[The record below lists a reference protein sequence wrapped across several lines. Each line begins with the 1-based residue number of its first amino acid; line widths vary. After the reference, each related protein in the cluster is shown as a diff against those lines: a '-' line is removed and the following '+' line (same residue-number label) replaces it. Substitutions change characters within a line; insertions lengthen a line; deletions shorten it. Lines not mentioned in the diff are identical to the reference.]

1 MRISDWSSDVCSSD
15 LDPQLVRRRVGF
27 GGEGREHVVIIDDAV
42 LEDLDEARALVR
54 MRGLQHLGQVLVD
67 VDPARHEPRARAERE
82 RARPPRAIT
91 RPESSEERPCGEECV
106 RTCRSRWSTFHTTKI
121 KQIDM
126 KYIK

>member
-67 VDPARHEPRARAERE
+67 VDPARPEPRARADRE
-82 RARPPRAIT
+82 RARPRPAQIGRAA
-91 RPESSEERPCGEECV
+91 CGERV
-106 RTCRSRWSTFHTTKI
+106 V
-121 KQIDM
+121 QYG
-126 KYIK
+126 YI